1 MNIGFT
7 TARVLTVVACL
18 IRLASIASVAQTVT
32 FLPTSLSFGNQVLGT
47 ASTVK
52 KITLTNNQR
61 TVLHITNIA
70 AHVADYVATSTC
82 PMGPLLGLA
91 SGASCKISVTFTPSL
106 LGPRTDTL
114 SVADD
119 GNGSPQTVPLS
130 GSGVTAPVS
139 VSPASVSFKNQVV
152 GTRSA
157 ATTVT
162 LKNNQTGALTIWAI
176 TTNLSDF
183 SPTTSCPIY
192 PLTLNGGSSCTI
204 SVTFKPALTG
214 SRAGVLR
221 ASNSA
226 DFNPTVSLSGTGIP
240 AVVLNPTGLSFGNQA
255 VGTTSAVQAITVTN
269 NQTVGLAITSI
280 ATSVSDF
287 MPTSNC
293 PASPSTLPA
302 NASCTVNVAF
312 TPKAIGARAG
322 TLRVTDNA
330 SNSPQTASLGGTGL
344 ARTLVSIAVNPQSA
358 SMPVGKTQPFTAV
371 GTYSD
376 GSTQNLTGSVAWSS
390 SAAAI
395 STVSSAGV
403 ATSVSPGTT
412 NIIAKSGT
420 ITGSGSLQVGPPA
433 LISLSVNPSS
443 AAAPLGTTQQFTAT
457 GTYTDASTQNLTS
470 SINWSSSSPSV
481 AGVSS
486 SGLATAAT
494 TGSATITAASGAI
507 TASANLSVV
516 QPVLVSIAI
525 TPSNPSFALG
535 TTKQL
540 KATGTYSDGSTLDLT
555 TSAKWGSALST
566 IATVDGQGLATSV
579 SQGSAS
585 VTATAGST
593 SGSTTLTVTP
603 AALVSIAVT
612 PAIPQISL
620 GTTQQFTA
628 TGTFTDGSNQNIT
641 KTVGWSSNTTGVATI
656 SNAQSSP
663 GLATSVTAG
672 SATITATSGSVTGT
686 TTLTVTA
693 AALASIAVTPPDPS
707 IALGTKQQFTAT
719 ATFTD
724 GSTQNLTSTSTWS
737 SNTTSTASIDPTGL
751 ATSAGIGTSTVSASS
766 GTVTG
771 STVLMVTAATLVS
784 IAINPQT
791 VAVPLGGAPQFSA
804 IGTYSDGTTQNLTQ
818 LGHWSST
825 NASVATISNS
835 GGTQGL
841 ALTLSTGTTTI
852 AISSGSVS
860 ASATMTVSP
869 ATLVSIAVTPAN
881 VSIALGA
888 QQQFSATG
896 TFTDGSTQDLTS
908 TSTWSSDTTSTA
920 SINPTGLATSAGIG
934 TSTVSA
940 SSGTVTGSTVL
951 MVTAATLVSIAIN
964 PQTVAVPLG
973 GAPQFTAIGT
983 YSDGTTQNL
992 TQLGHWSSTN
1002 ASVATISNSGGTQ
1015 GLALTLSTGTTTI
1028 AISSGS
1034 VSASATMTVGAA
1046 ALVSIAIVPA
1056 TPIIPLGTTQQFTAA
1071 GTYTDSSIQD
1081 VTSTATWSSS
1091 SANIAV
1097 ISNNAGTAGLAT
1109 GSGLG
1114 TTNITAV
1121 LGPVSSSTLLTVGNA
1136 ALVSILVTPISP
1148 SVALGFPQQF
1158 AATGTYSD
1166 GSTQDL
1172 TRSVNWTSSLSTVA
1186 AIGAG
1191 GLAGSTSIGSTSI
1204 TATLG
1209 SLNASSLLTV
1219 SPPVPVSLLVTPSNP
1234 SVFLGGQQ
1242 QFAATLVYSDGS
1254 SQNVTSGVSWTSS
1267 NPTVATVGNG
1277 GLASAIAS
1285 GSATVEAAWGAN
1297 LLVSSTTIAVLLPTI
1312 SITPATASA
1321 MLGST
1326 QQFIA
1331 TMTGS
1336 SNQNVSWTVDGVAN
1350 GNSTIGTI
1358 SATGLYTAP
1367 PMIGSH
1373 TIAAIAQ
1380 SSSSIQSTAT
1390 VTVGSSGPIPNTF
1403 FGMHLN
1409 NIADPIPASM
1419 EGSARIWD
1427 SAGAQWP
1434 SVNTASG
1441 IFNWNTLDTLL
1452 ADYKLAGINDVL
1464 YTLWRVPGWASSNP
1478 TDTNCDYLAGGFTG
1492 GCDPPTDLNADG
1504 TGSNLIWR
1512 TWVQNIAQHVND
1524 PIYLQSHAR
1533 VKYWDP
1539 CNECYRSPTLNVGYG
1554 AANYSYRGTYAQLVR
1569 MMQDA
1574 RCIIVGNPADAIT
1587 ALNATCGQAGY
1598 PVIGI
1603 DPTAQMMMP
1612 DTAPGRAGTKQ
1623 NPYAQVMQNIL
1634 YCTCANNSCSASSTG
1649 CPTGAGG
1656 SGAVDII
1663 ASHLYADTYTPEQLP
1678 TQAALVRSY
1687 LSQSDLEKP
1696 FWSIEGGWG
1705 RNTALQV
1712 QSDPDLE
1719 AAFVARYNLMVW
1731 ASGTT
1736 RAYWY
1741 GWDYTV
1747 FGTLWGTAATN
1758 GCSTQYAN
1766 GYICTPGIAYQQIH
1780 DWLLGAVLTA
1790 CSVVGTT
1797 WDCRL
1802 TESTGAPADI
1812 VWDTSQSC
1820 SSGSC
1825 GTIQHSVAPEYIKYR
1840 DLTGAT
1846 LTVSGS
1852 MVPVGIKP
1860 ILLETQ

>member
-1 MNIGFT
+1 VNIGFT
-7 TARVLTVVACL
+7 TARVLAIFACL
-18 IRLASIASVAQTVT
+18 IRLSSIASVAQTVT
-32 FLPTSLSFGNQVLGT
+32 FSPISLSFGNQVQGT
-47 ASTVK
+47 ASAVK
-52 KITLTNNQR
+52 KITLTNNQL
-61 TVLHITNIA
+61 TPLHITSIA
-70 AHVADYVATSTC
+70 AHVADYVATSNC
-82 PMGPLLGLA
+82 PMGLGIVSLPP
-91 SGASCKISVTFTPSL
+91 GASCKISVTFTPSL

-114 SVADD
+114 SVTDD
-119 GNGSPQTVPLS
+119 GSGSPQTVPLS
-130 GSGVTAPVS
+130 GSGVRAVS
-139 VSPASVSFKNQVV
+139 LSPTTVSFKNQVV
-152 GTRSA
+152 GTISA

-162 LKNNQTGALTIWAI
+162 LKNNQTGPLTIWAI
-176 TTNLSDF
+176 TTNVSDY
-183 SPTTSCPIY
+183 SRTTSCPIF

-204 SVTFKPALTG
+204 SVTFRPALTG
-214 SRAGVLR
+214 ARSGVLSFSEN
-221 ASNSA
+221 AN
-226 DFNPTVSLSGTGIP
+226 FNPTVSLSGTGVS

-293 PASPSTLPA
+293 PGSPSTLPA
-302 NASCTVNVAF
+302 NASCTVTVAF
-312 TPKAIGARAG
+312 TPKAIGARVG

-330 SNSPQTASLGGTGL
+330 SNNPQTASLGGTGL
-344 ARTLVSIAVNPQSA
+344 ALTLVSIAVNPQSA
-358 SMPVGKTQPFTAV
+358 SIPLGKTQPFTAA

-376 GSTQNLTGSVAWSS
+376 GSTKNLTSSVAWSS

-412 NIIAKSGT
+412 NIIATSGT

-433 LISLSVNPSS
+433 LIFLSVNPSS
-443 AAAPLGTTQQFTAT
+443 AAVPLGTTQQFTAT

-470 SINWSSSSPSV
+470 SISWSSSSPSV
-481 AGVSS
+481 ASVSS

-494 TGSATITAASGAI
+494 TGSATITAISGAI

-516 QPVLVSIAI
+516 QPALLSIAI

-555 TSAKWGSALST
+555 TSAKWSSALSN

-603 AALVSIAVT
+603 AALVSIAIT
-612 PAIPQISL
+612 PAIPQIPL

-641 KTVGWSSNTTGVATI
+641 NTVAWSSNTTGVATI
-656 SNAQSSP
+656 SNDQSSP
-663 GLATSVTAG
+663 GLATGVSTG
-672 SATITATSGSVTGT
+672 SATITAASGSVTGT

-719 ATFTD
+719 
-724 GSTQNLTSTSTWS
+724 
-737 SNTTSTASIDPTGL
+737 
-751 ATSAGIGTSTVSASS
+751 
-766 GTVTG
+766 
-771 STVLMVTAATLVS
+771 
-784 IAINPQT
+784 
-791 VAVPLGGAPQFSA
+791 
-804 IGTYSDGTTQNLTQ
+804 
-818 LGHWSST
+818 
-825 NASVATISNS
+825 
-835 GGTQGL
+835 
-841 ALTLSTGTTTI
+841 
-852 AISSGSVS
+852 
-860 ASATMTVSP
+860 
-869 ATLVSIAVTPAN
+869 
-881 VSIALGA
+881 
-888 QQQFSATG
+888 G
-896 TFTDGSTQDLTS
+896 TFTDGRMQDLTGAVA
-908 TSTWSSDTTSTA
+908 WSSDTTSTA
-920 SINPTGLATSAGIG
+920 SIDATGLATGAGIG
-934 TSTVSA
+934 TSTVNA
-940 SSGTVTGSTVL
+940 SSGKVTGSTVL
-951 MVTAATLVSIAIN
+951 MVTGATLVSIAIN

-983 YSDGTTQNL
+983 YGDGTTQNL
-992 TQLGHWSSTN
+992 TQLGHWSSTDGG
-1002 ASVATISNSGGTQ
+1002 VATISNSGGTQ
-1015 GLALTLSTGTTTI
+1015 GLALALSTGTTTI
-1028 AISSGS
+1028 AISSAS
-1034 VSASATMTVGAA
+1034 VSASATLTVGAA
-1046 ALVSIAIVPA
+1046 ALVSIAIAPA
-1056 TPIIPLGTTQQFTAA
+1056 TPIIPLGTTRQFTAA
-1071 GTYTDSSIQD
+1071 GTYTDGSIQD

-1097 ISNNAGTAGLAT
+1097 ISNDAGTAGLAT

-1148 SVALGFPQQF
+1148 SIALGFPQQF
-1158 AATGTYSD
+1158 AAAGSYSD
-1166 GSTQDL
+1166 GSTQNL
-1172 TRSVNWTSSLSTVA
+1172 TQSVNWTSSLSTIA
-1186 AIGAG
+1186 AIDAA
-1191 GLAGSTSIGSTSI
+1191 GLAVSTSIGSTSI

-1219 SPPVPVSLLVTPSNP
+1219 NPPVPVSLLVTPINP
-1234 SVFLGGQQ
+1234 TVFLGGQQ
-1242 QFAATLVYSDGS
+1242 QFAATLVYSNGS
-1254 SQNVTSGVSWTSS
+1254 SQDVTSGVSWTSS

-1277 GLASAIAS
+1277 GLVSATAS
-1285 GSATVEAAWGAN
+1285 GSATVEAVWGAN
-1297 LLVSSTTIAVLLPTI
+1297 LLVSSTTMTVPVPTI
-1312 SITPATASA
+1312 SITPAVASA
-1321 MLGST
+1321 MLGSA
-1326 QQFIA
+1326 QQFIS
-1331 TMTGS
+1331 TVTGS

-1380 SSSSIQSTAT
+1380 SSSSIQATAT
-1390 VTVGSSGPIPNTF
+1390 VTVGSSRPIPNTF

-1409 NIADPIPASM
+1409 IIADPIPASM
-1419 EGSARIWD
+1419 QGSARIWD

-1441 IFNWNTLDTLL
+1441 IFNWNKLDTLL
-1452 ADYKLAGINDVL
+1452 ADYKLAGIDDVL
-1464 YTLWRVPGWASSNP
+1464 YTLWRVPQWASSNP
-1478 TDTNCDYLAGGFTG
+1478 TDTNCDYARLGSGFTG
-1492 GCDPPTDLNADG
+1492 ECDPPTDLNADG

-1524 PIYLQSHAR
+1524 PIYLQNHAR
-1533 VKYWDP
+1533 VKYWES
-1539 CNECYRSPTLNVGYG
+1539 CNECYRSPTLNAGYT
-1554 AANYSYRGTYAQLVR
+1554 ASNYAYRGTYAQLVR

-1574 RCIIVGNPADAIT
+1574 RCVIVGNPDEAIT
-1587 ALNATCGQAGY
+1587 ALNTTCGQAGY

-1603 DPTAQMMMP
+1603 DPTAQMVMP
-1612 DTAPGRAGTKQ
+1612 DTAPGQAGIKQ
-1623 NPYAQVMQNIL
+1623 NPAQVMQNIL
-1634 YCTCANNSCSASSTG
+1634 YCSCANNSCSASSTG
-1649 CPTGAGG
+1649 CPTGASG

-1663 ASHLYADTYTPEQLP
+1663 ATHLYANTYTPEQLS

-1687 LSQSDLEKP
+1687 LSMSDLQKP
-1696 FWSIEGGWG
+1696 FWSTEGGWG

-1719 AAFVARYNLMVW
+1719 AAFVARYTLMVW

-1741 GWDYTV
+1741 GWDNTV
-1747 FGTLWGTAATN
+1747 WGTLWGTTATN
-1758 GCSTQYAN
+1758 GCTTQYAN
-1766 GYICTPGIAYQQIH
+1766 GYICMPGIAYQQIH

-1846 LTVSGS
+1846 LAVYGS

-1860 ILLETQ
+1860 ILVETQ